1 MSDPALSRIATTDPD
16 SPATLDALAFG
27 ARGAARRLA
36 ALDTAS
42 RDALLHAISDRL
54 DAEADAI
61 LAANAEDIDAG
72 SAAGL
77 GDAML
82 DRLRLDRTRL
92 DAITR
97 AVREVAALPDP
108 VGRIEWLDARP
119 SGIEV
124 GRMQVPLGVILMIYE
139 ARPNVTVDAAA
150 LCLKTGNAVILRGG
164 SEAFRS
170 NTALAG
176 AIGRALDARGL
187 PRACAQLVPTTSRAA
202 MEHLLTL
209 DHCIDLVIPR
219 GGEGLIR
226 FVAERS
232 RIPVIRHYKGV
243 CHLYVDADADPDVA
257 ERLLIDGKTS
267 RPAVCNALE
276 TLLVDR
282 AVAPTLLPRLAGT
295 LAARGVAIRGDA
307 ETRRLWPD
315 ANAATESDYDIEH
328 LDLRINIAVVDGL
341 DGALDHIARHGSNH
355 TEVIVTRDAAKAA
368 RFQREADASA
378 VMWNASSRFN
388 DGGELG
394 LGAEIGISTTKLHA
408 YGPMGLDALTT
419 RKFIVCG
426 AGQTRH
432 PA

>member
-1 MSDPALSRIATTDPD
+1 MTDIDPTMTDSTAALDGLSR
-16 SPATLDALAFG
+16 DA
-27 ARGAARRLA
+27 REAARRLA
-36 ALDTAS
+36 ATDSTI
-42 RDALLHAISDRL
+42 RCALLHAIADRL
-54 DAEADAI
+54 DAEADEI
-61 LAANAEDIDAG
+61 LAANAEDLAHG
-72 SAAGL
+72 RAAGL
-77 GDAML
+77 TAAML
-82 DRLRLDRTRL
+82 DRLALDPERLA
-92 DAITR
+92 AIAAGT
-97 AVREVAALPDP
+97 REVAALPDP
-108 VGRIEWLDARP
+108 VGRTEWLGRRP

-150 LCLKTGNAVILRGG
+150 LCLRSGNAVILRGG

-176 AIGRALDARGL
+176 AVGRALETLGL
-187 PRACAQLVPTTSRAA
+187 PRAAAQLVPTTSRAA
-202 MEHLLTL
+202 MEHLLSQDGL
-209 DHCIDLVIPR
+209 IDLVIPR

-243 CHLYVDADADPDVA
+243 CHLYVDVDADPDVA

-282 AVAPTLLPRLAGT
+282 AVADAHLARLCAA

-307 ETRRLWPD
+307 ETRQRWPS
-315 ANAATESDYDIEH
+315 AGTATEADYDTEH
-328 LDLRINIAVVDGL
+328 LDLAINVAVVDGL
-341 DGALDHIARHGSNH
+341 DGALAHIARHGSNH
-355 TEVIVTRDAAKAA
+355 TEVIVTRDPEKAA

-419 RKFIVCG
+419 RKFVVRG
-426 AGQTRH
+426 EGQTRH
-432 PA
+432 PL

>member
-1 MSDPALSRIATTDPD
+1 MTDLDPTAPDPTFALE
-16 SPATLDALAFG
+16 TLARDARA
-27 ARGAARRLA
+27 AARRLA
-36 ALDTAS
+36 ATDSAT
-42 RDALLHAISDRL
+42 RDALLHAIAGRL
-54 DAEADAI
+54 DAEADSI
-61 LAANAEDIDAG
+61 LAANAEDLAAG
-72 SAAGL
+72 RAAGL
-77 GDAML
+77 SVALL
-82 DRLRLDRTRL
+82 DRLALDPKRLA
-92 DAITR
+92 AIASAT
-97 AVREVAALPDP
+97 REVAALPDP
-108 VGRIEWLDARP
+108 VGRTEWLGRRP

-150 LCLKTGNAVILRGG
+150 LCLKSGNAVILRGG

-170 NTALAG
+170 NAALAG
-176 AIGRALDARGL
+176 AIGRALDMVGL
-187 PRACAQLVPTTSRAA
+187 PRAGAQLVPTTSRAA

-209 DHCIDLVIPR
+209 DGLIDLVIPR

-282 AVAPTLLPRLAGT
+282 AVADALLPRLCAT

-307 ETRRLWPD
+307 DTRRRWP
-315 ANAATESDYDIEH
+315 AAGAATEADYDLEH
-328 LDLRINIAVVDGL
+328 LDLAINVAVVDGL
-341 DGALDHIARHGSNH
+341 DGALAHIARHGSNH
-355 TEVIVTRDAAKAA
+355 TEVIVTRDPAKAA
-368 RFQREADASA
+368 RFQREVDASA

-419 RKFIVCG
+419 RKFVVRG
-426 AGQTRH
+426 EGQTRH
-432 PA
+432 PV

>member
-1 MSDPALSRIATTDPD
+1 MTDPD
-16 SPATLDALAFG
+16 PTAPDSTAALDALARD
-27 ARGAARRLA
+27 ARAAARRLA
-36 ALDTAS
+36 ATDSAT
-42 RDALLHAISDRL
+42 RDALLHAIADRL
-54 DAEADAI
+54 EAEADRI
-61 LAANAEDIDAG
+61 LAANAEDLAQG
-72 SAAGL
+72 RAAGL
-77 GDAML
+77 TAAML
-82 DRLRLDRTRL
+82 DRLALDPKRLA
-92 DAITR
+92 AIAAAT
-97 AVREVAALPDP
+97 REVAGLPDP
-108 VGRIEWLDARP
+108 VGRIEWLGRRP

-150 LCLKTGNAVILRGG
+150 LCLKSGNAVILRGG

-170 NTALAG
+170 NAALAG
-176 AIGRALDARGL
+176 AVGRALDALGL
-187 PRACAQLVPTTSRAA
+187 PRAGAQLVPTTSRAA

-209 DHCIDLVIPR
+209 DGLIDLVIPR

-232 RIPVIRHYKGV
+232 WIPVIRHYKGV
-243 CHLYVDADADPDVA
+243 CHLYVDADADPEVA

-282 AVAPTLLPRLAGT
+282 AVADGLLPRLLAA

-307 ETRRLWPD
+307 DTRRLWP
-315 ANAATESDYDIEH
+315 AAGAATEADYDTEH
-328 LDLRINIAVVDGL
+328 LDLAISVAVVDGL
-341 DGALDHIARHGSNH
+341 DGALAHIARHGSNH
-355 TEVIVTRDAAKAA
+355 TEVIVTRDPAKAA
-368 RFQREADASA
+368 RFQREVDASA

-419 RKFIVCG
+419 RKFVVRG
-426 AGQTRH
+426 EGQTRH
-432 PA
+432 PV

>member
-1 MSDPALSRIATTDPD
+1 MTDAAELDPNLAP
-16 SPATLDALAFG
+16 DALAQR
-27 ARGAARRLA
+27 ARAAARRLA
-36 ALDTAS
+36 ALDTTG
-42 RDALLHAISDRL
+42 RNALLGAIADRL
-54 DAEADAI
+54 EAEADVI
-61 LAANAEDIDAG
+61 LAANAEDL
-72 SAAGL
+72 AAGEAGGL
-77 GDAML
+77 TDAML
-82 DRLRLDRTRL
+82 DRLRLDRVRL
-92 DAITR
+92 DGIAR

-108 VGRIEWLDARP
+108 VGRVEWLGARQN
-119 SGIEV
+119 GIEV

-150 LCLKTGNAVILRGG
+150 LCLKSGNAVILRGG

-170 NTALAG
+170 NTALADL
-176 AIGRALDARGL
+176 IGRALDDRGL
-187 PRACAQLVPTTSRAA
+187 PRACAQLVPTTGRAA

-209 DHCIDLVIPR
+209 DRCIDLVIPR

-243 CHLYVDADADPDVA
+243 CHLYVDAEADADIA

-267 RPAVCNALE
+267 RPAVCNSLE

-282 AVAPTLLPRLAGT
+282 AIADAMLPRLAAA

-307 ETRRLWPD
+307 DARRLWP
-315 ANAATESDYDIEH
+315 AAGAASPSDFDTEH
-328 LDLRINIAVVDGL
+328 LDLRINIAVVDGI
-341 DGALDHIARHGSNH
+341 DGALAHIARHGSNH
-355 TEVIVTRDAAKAA
+355 TEVIVTGNAEKAA

-394 LGAEIGISTTKLHA
+394 LGAEIGISTTRLHA
-408 YGPMGLDALTT
+408 YGPMGLDSLTT
-419 RKFIVCG
+419 RKFIVRG
-426 AGQTRH
+426 EGQTRH
-432 PA
+432 PV

>member
-1 MSDPALSRIATTDPD
+1 MSDPAVTDPD
-16 SPATLDALAFG
+16 SIAALDALARA
-27 ARGAARRLA
+27 AREASRRLA
-36 ALDTAS
+36 AQDTAA
-42 RDALLHAISDRL
+42 RDSLLHAIADRL

-61 LAANAEDIDAG
+61 LAANAEDLDAG
-72 SAAGL
+72 RAGGL
-77 GDAML
+77 TDAML
-82 DRLRLDRTRL
+82 DRLRLDRARL
-92 DAITR
+92 DGIIG

-108 VGRIEWLDARP
+108 VGRVEWLGPRP

-150 LCLKTGNAVILRGG
+150 LCLKSGNAVILRGG

-170 NTALAG
+170 NTALA
-176 AIGRALDARGL
+176 AALGRALDARGL

-209 DHCIDLVIPR
+209 DHDIDLVIPR

-282 AVAPTLLPRLAGT
+282 AIAPAVLPRLAGA
-295 LAARGVAIRGDA
+295 LAARGVAIRGDTA
-307 ETRRLWPD
+307 TRRLWPD
-315 ANAATESDYDIEH
+315 AATATESDYDLEH
-328 LDLRINIAVVDGL
+328 LGLAINIAVVDGL
-341 DGALDHIARHGSNH
+341 DGALAHIARHGSNH

-419 RKFIVCG
+419 RKFVVRG
-426 AGQTRH
+426 EGQTRH
-432 PA
+432 PV

>member
-1 MSDPALSRIATTDPD
+1 MTDPTELD
-16 SPATLDALAFG
+16 PQGTLDALARD
-27 ARGAARRLA
+27 ARAAARRLA
-36 ALDTAS
+36 ALDTAA
-42 RDALLHAISDRL
+42 RNALLVAIAERL

-61 LAANAEDIDAG
+61 LAANAEDLAAG
-72 SAAGL
+72 RAAGL
-77 GDAML
+77 TDAML
-82 DRLRLDRTRL
+82 DRLALDRARL
-92 DAITR
+92 AGIAR

-108 VGRIEWLDARP
+108 VGRIEWIGARP

-150 LCLKTGNAVILRGG
+150 LCLKSGNAVILRGG

-170 NTALAG
+170 NTALAD
-176 AIGRALDARGL
+176 AVGRALEDRGL

-209 DHCIDLVIPR
+209 DGLIDLVIPR

-257 ERLLIDGKTS
+257 ERLLVDGKTS

-282 AVAPTLLPRLAGT
+282 TIADALLPRLAAA
-295 LAARGVAIRGDA
+295 LAARGVAIRGDVDA
-307 ETRRLWPD
+307 CRLWP
-315 ANAATESDYDIEH
+315 AAGPAIEADYDTEH

-341 DGALDHIARHGSNH
+341 DGALAHIARHGSNH

-419 RKFIVCG
+419 RKFVVRG
-426 AGQTRH
+426 EGQTRH
-432 PA
+432 PV

>member
-1 MSDPALSRIATTDPD
+1 MNDHDSIPALEHLARDAREASRH
-16 SPATLDALAFG
+16 
-27 ARGAARRLA
+27 LA
-36 ALDTAS
+36 ALDTAA
-42 RDALLHAISDRL
+42 RDALLVAIADRL
-54 DAEADAI
+54 KAEADAI
-61 LAANAEDIDAG
+61 LAANAEDLAAG
-72 SAAGL
+72 RAAGL
-77 GDAML
+77 TEAML
-82 DRLRLDRTRL
+82 DRLALDRARL
-92 DAITR
+92 AAITR

-108 VGRIEWLDARP
+108 VGRIEWLGRRP

-139 ARPNVTVDAAA
+139 ARPNVTIDAAA
-150 LCLKTGNAVILRGG
+150 LCLKSGNAVILRGG

-170 NTALAG
+170 NTALAA
-176 AIGRALDARGL
+176 AIGRALRDLGL
-187 PRACAQLVPTTSRAA
+187 PSAAAQLVPTTSRAA

-209 DHCIDLVIPR
+209 DGLIDLVIPR

-243 CHLYVDADADPDVA
+243 CHLYVDAEADPDIA

-276 TLLVDR
+276 TLLIDR
-282 AVAPTLLPRLAGT
+282 ATADALLPRLAAA

-307 ETRRLWPD
+307 DACRLWP
-315 ANAATESDYDIEH
+315 AAEPASEADFDTEH
-328 LDLRINIAVVDGL
+328 LDLRINIAVVDGI
-341 DGALDHIARHGSNH
+341 DGALAHIARHGSNH
-355 TEVIVTRDAAKAA
+355 TEVIVTRNAAKAA
-368 RFQREADASA
+368 RFQREVDASA

-394 LGAEIGISTTKLHA
+394 LGAEIGISTSKLHA

-419 RKFIVCG
+419 RKFIVRG
-426 AGQTRH
+426 EGQTRH
-432 PA
+432 PV

>member
-1 MSDPALSRIATTDPD
+1 VTDPTELD
-16 SPATLDALAFG
+16 PNGTLDALARD
-27 ARGAARRLA
+27 ARAAARRLA
-36 ALDTAS
+36 ALDTAA
-42 RDALLHAISDRL
+42 RDALLVAIAGRL

-61 LAANAEDIDAG
+61 LAANAEDL
-72 SAAGL
+72 AAGREAGL
-77 GDAML
+77 TDAML
-82 DRLRLDRTRL
+82 DRLALDRARL
-92 DAITR
+92 AGIER

-108 VGRIEWLDARP
+108 VGRIEWFGPRP

-150 LCLKTGNAVILRGG
+150 LCLKSGNAVILRGG

-170 NTALAG
+170 NMALA
-176 AIGRALDARGL
+176 AAVGRALEDRGL

-209 DHCIDLVIPR
+209 DGLIDLVIPR

-257 ERLLIDGKTS
+257 ERLLVDGKTS

-282 AVAPTLLPRLAGT
+282 AIADALLPRLAAA
-295 LAARGVAIRGDA
+295 LAARGVAIRGDVDA
-307 ETRRLWPD
+307 RRLWP
-315 ANAATESDYDIEH
+315 AAGPASEADYDTEH

-341 DGALDHIARHGSNH
+341 DGALAHIARHGSNH
-355 TEVIVTRDAAKAA
+355 TEVIVTRDATKAA

-419 RKFIVCG
+419 RKFVVRG
-426 AGQTRH
+426 EGQTRH
-432 PA
+432 PV

>member
-1 MSDPALSRIATTDPD
+1 MNDLD
-16 SPATLDALAFG
+16 SIHSLERLARDAREAS
-27 ARGAARRLA
+27 RRLA
-36 ALDTAS
+36 ALDTAA
-42 RDALLHAISDRL
+42 RDALLVAIADRL
-54 DAEADAI
+54 KAEADAI
-61 LAANAEDIDAG
+61 LAANAEDLAAG
-72 SAAGL
+72 RAAGL
-77 GDAML
+77 TEAML
-82 DRLRLDRTRL
+82 DRLALDRARL
-92 DAITR
+92 AAITR

-108 VGRIEWLDARP
+108 VGRIEWLGRRP

-139 ARPNVTVDAAA
+139 ARPNVTIDAAA
-150 LCLKTGNAVILRGG
+150 LCLKSGNAVILRGG

-170 NTALAG
+170 NTALAA
-176 AIGRALDARGL
+176 AIGRALRDLGL
-187 PRACAQLVPTTSRAA
+187 PSAAAQLVPTTSRAA

-209 DHCIDLVIPR
+209 DGLIDLVIPR

-243 CHLYVDADADPDVA
+243 CHLYVDAEADPDIA

-276 TLLVDR
+276 TLLIDR
-282 AVAPTLLPRLAGT
+282 AIADTLLPRLAAA

-307 ETRRLWPD
+307 DACRLWP
-315 ANAATESDYDIEH
+315 AAEPASEADFDTEH
-328 LDLRINIAVVDGL
+328 LDLRINIAVVDGI
-341 DGALDHIARHGSNH
+341 DGALAHIARHGSNH
-355 TEVIVTRDAAKAA
+355 TEVIVTRNAAKAA
-368 RFQREADASA
+368 RFQREVDASA

-394 LGAEIGISTTKLHA
+394 LGAEIGISTSKLHA

-419 RKFIVCG
+419 RKFIVRG
-426 AGQTRH
+426 EGQTRH
-432 PA
+432 PV

>member
-1 MSDPALSRIATTDPD
+1 MTDLDPIPRD
-16 SPATLDALAFG
+16 SNAALDALARD
-27 ARGAARRLA
+27 ARAAARRLA
-36 ALDTAS
+36 ATDSAT
-42 RDALLHAISDRL
+42 RDALLRAIADRL
-54 DAEADAI
+54 DAESDAI
-61 LAANAEDIDAG
+61 LAANADDLAAG
-72 SAAGL
+72 RAAGL
-77 GDAML
+77 TAAML
-82 DRLRLDRTRL
+82 DRLALDPKRLA
-92 DAITR
+92 AIAAAT
-97 AVREVAALPDP
+97 REVAGLPDP
-108 VGRIEWLDARP
+108 VGRTEWLGRRP

-150 LCLKTGNAVILRGG
+150 LCLKSGNAVILRGG

-170 NTALAG
+170 NAALAD
-176 AIGRALDARGL
+176 AVGRALESLGL

-209 DHCIDLVIPR
+209 DGLIDLVIPR

-257 ERLLIDGKTS
+257 ERLLVDGKTS

-282 AVAPTLLPRLAGT
+282 AVADALLARLCAA

-307 ETRRLWPD
+307 DTRRLWP
-315 ANAATESDYDIEH
+315 AAGEATEADYDIEH
-328 LDLRINIAVVDGL
+328 LDLAINVAIVDGL
-341 DGALDHIARHGSNH
+341 DGALGHIARHGSNH
-355 TEVIVTRDAAKAA
+355 TEVIVTRDPAKAA

-419 RKFIVCG
+419 RKFVVRG
-426 AGQTRH
+426 EGQTRH
-432 PA
+432 PV

>member
-1 MSDPALSRIATTDPD
+1 MTDAAELDPNLALDV
-16 SPATLDALAFG
+16 LAQR
-27 ARGAARRLA
+27 ARAAARRLA
-36 ALDTAS
+36 ALDTTG
-42 RDALLHAISDRL
+42 RNALLGAIADRL
-54 DAEADAI
+54 EAEADVV
-61 LAANAEDIDAG
+61 LAANAEDL
-72 SAAGL
+72 AAGEAGGL
-77 GDAML
+77 TGAML
-82 DRLRLDRTRL
+82 DRLRLDRVRL
-92 DAITR
+92 DGIAR

-108 VGRIEWLDARP
+108 VGRVESLGARQN
-119 SGIEV
+119 GIEV

-150 LCLKTGNAVILRGG
+150 LCLKSGNAVILRGG

-176 AIGRALDARGL
+176 LIGRALDDRGL

-209 DHCIDLVIPR
+209 DRCIDLVIPR

-243 CHLYVDADADPDVA
+243 CHLYVDAEADADIA

-267 RPAVCNALE
+267 RPAVCNSLE

-282 AVAPTLLPRLAGT
+282 AIADAMLPRLAAA

-307 ETRRLWPD
+307 DARRLWPT
-315 ANAATESDYDIEH
+315 AGAASPSDFDTEH
-328 LDLRINIAVVDGL
+328 LDLRINIAVVDGI
-341 DGALDHIARHGSNH
+341 DGALAHIARHGSNH
-355 TEVIVTRDAAKAA
+355 TEVIVTGNAEKAA

-394 LGAEIGISTTKLHA
+394 LGAEIGISTTRLHA
-408 YGPMGLDALTT
+408 YGPMGLDSLTT
-419 RKFIVCG
+419 RKFVVRG
-426 AGQTRH
+426 EGQTRH
-432 PA
+432 PV

>member
-1 MSDPALSRIATTDPD
+1 VTDPD
-16 SPATLDALAFG
+16 PTAPDSTAALDALARD
-27 ARGAARRLA
+27 ARAAARRLA
-36 ALDTAS
+36 ATDSAT
-42 RDALLHAISDRL
+42 RDALLHAIADRL
-54 DAEADAI
+54 EAEADRI
-61 LAANAEDIDAG
+61 LAANAEDLAQG
-72 SAAGL
+72 RAAGL
-77 GDAML
+77 TAAML
-82 DRLRLDRTRL
+82 DRLALDPKRLA
-92 DAITR
+92 AIAAAT
-97 AVREVAALPDP
+97 REVAGLPDP
-108 VGRIEWLDARP
+108 VGRIEWLGRRP

-150 LCLKTGNAVILRGG
+150 LCLKSGNAVILRGG

-170 NTALAG
+170 NAALAG
-176 AIGRALDARGL
+176 AVGRALDALGL
-187 PRACAQLVPTTSRAA
+187 PRAGAQLVPTTSRAA

-209 DHCIDLVIPR
+209 DGLIDLVIPR

-232 RIPVIRHYKGV
+232 WIPVIRHYKGV
-243 CHLYVDADADPDVA
+243 CHLYVDADADPEVA

-282 AVAPTLLPRLAGT
+282 AVADGLLPRLLAA

-307 ETRRLWPD
+307 DTRRLWP
-315 ANAATESDYDIEH
+315 AAGAATEADYDTEH
-328 LDLRINIAVVDGL
+328 LDLAISVAVVDGL
-341 DGALDHIARHGSNH
+341 DGALAHIARHGSNH
-355 TEVIVTRDAAKAA
+355 TEVIVTRDPAKAA
-368 RFQREADASA
+368 RFQREVDASA

-419 RKFIVCG
+419 RKFVVRG
-426 AGQTRH
+426 EGQTRH
-432 PA
+432 PV